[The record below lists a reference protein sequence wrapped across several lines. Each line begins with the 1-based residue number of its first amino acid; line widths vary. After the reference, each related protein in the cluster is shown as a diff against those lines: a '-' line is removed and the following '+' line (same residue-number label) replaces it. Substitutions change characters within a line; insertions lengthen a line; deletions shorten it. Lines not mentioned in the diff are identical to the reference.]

1 LGHYLIVNK
10 ENNQSETL
18 SPYLHCLVFHYC
30 QMLELH
36 GNIHIFTTQPN
47 EKLNDFCTQYYHRN
61 TNKQNSDKQ
70 YLLQLV
76 QKRNRIEFYNLDG
89 DLEEFNDTS
98 DSEDEDPSDHD
109 EDLSL
114 AQFIHNDVNMV
125 EPKLE
130 LISNVETKTK
140 QEPSFI
146 PKSEDFLAIDEN
158 NLENET
164 EFNDDKI
171 K

>member
-1 LGHYLIVNK
+1 
-10 ENNQSETL
+10 
-18 SPYLHCLVFHYC
+18 
-30 QMLELH
+30 
-36 GNIHIFTTQPN
+36 
-47 EKLNDFCTQYYHRN
+47 
-61 TNKQNSDKQ
+61 
-70 YLLQLV
+70 
-76 QKRNRIEFYNLDG
+76 LDG

-114 AQFIHNDVNMV
+114 AQVIHTDNDVNMV

>member
-1 LGHYLIVNK
+1 
-10 ENNQSETL
+10 
-18 SPYLHCLVFHYC
+18 
-30 QMLELH
+30 MLELH

-98 DSEDEDPSDHD
+98 DSEEENSSDHD
-109 EDLSL
+109 EDLNL
-114 AQFIHNDVNMV
+114 VQPTHTYNDVNMLQ
-125 EPKLE
+125 PKLE
-130 LISNVETKTK
+130 SISNVETETK
-140 QEPSFI
+140 QEPSPI
-146 PKSEDFLAIDEN
+146 LESKDILAIGAN
-158 NLENET
+158 NLENLT
-164 EFNDDKI
+164 EYNDDKI
-171 K
+171 KRIRTN